1 MDLGTN
7 SIRLL
12 VYRASPLAN
21 GRGHELTDLSRD
33 LVLTRLGQ
41 GVDRTGRFAPEA
53 LERTVAVMRRFG
65 RRARALGAERVRL
78 SATSAVRDAA
88 DRDALS
94 AAVQQWTGEPMEVL
108 TGEEEAAITYL
119 GAVRG
124 LTVVVP
130 DAPPPFLVLD
140 IGGGST
146 EFVLGP
152 GHEDPEG
159 PPVGALSRNIGSV
172 RLTERFVRSD
182 PPSFEELDAVEADI
196 EHTLSEVEDTIP
208 VHDARTL
215 VAVSGTSTTV
225 QAVAMNLPE
234 YDPDLLHRTWL
245 AQADAEHVLRLL
257 ADMSTE
263 ERREVPT
270 IARGREDV
278 IPVGA
283 AILVG
288 VMRRWG
294 FERALVSET
303 DILDGLAYRLAE
315 EMDVAA
321 SGQEH

>member
-1 MDLGTN
+1 M
-7 SIRLL
+7 
-12 VYRASPLAN
+12 
-21 GRGHELTDLSRD
+21 
-33 LVLTRLGQ
+33 
-41 GVDRTGRFAPEA
+41 
-53 LERTVAVMRRFG
+53 
-65 RRARALGAERVRL
+65 
-78 SATSAVRDAA
+78 
-88 DRDALS
+88 
-94 AAVQQWTGEPMEVL
+94 
-108 TGEEEAAITYL
+108 
-119 GAVRG
+119 
-124 LTVVVP
+124 
-130 DAPPPFLVLD
+130 
-140 IGGGST
+140 
-146 EFVLGP
+146 
-152 GHEDPEG
+152 
-159 PPVGALSRNIGSV
+159 NIGSV